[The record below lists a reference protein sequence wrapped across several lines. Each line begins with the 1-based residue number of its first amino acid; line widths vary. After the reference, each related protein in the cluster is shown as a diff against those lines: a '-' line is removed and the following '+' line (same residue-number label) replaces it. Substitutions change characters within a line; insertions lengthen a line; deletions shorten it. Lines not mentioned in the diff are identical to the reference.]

1 MRSTPTPAEIAT
13 YRRDGFVVIADFLT
27 PAETCELAAATAE
40 AVARLGASKLAGGDW
55 QEGDGYYDQVFLQ
68 RINLWKLSETV
79 KRYMLGPQFG
89 RFAAEL
95 AGVERLRCYHDQTL
109 QKQPWAN
116 PTAWH
121 LDDPYWPFST
131 RDAIS
136 TWVALDDA
144 TYENGCLY
152 FLPGSHRMVDFRGPG
167 IDVNMA
173 ALFAMYP
180 ELASIEPVAAPM
192 RAGSASFH
200 NGLTAHGAGA
210 NMTPRWRRAMTAAY
224 FPDGATYNGQAGI
237 LPPAYAAT
245 LSPGDVLEHA
255 SELPIVHDAASIRE
269 TAATRGAAFAQS
281 ETPRA

>member
-1 MRSTPTPAEIAT
+1 MRTKATAQEIAD
-13 YRRDGFVVIADFLT
+13 YRRDGFVVIEDFLT
-27 PAETCELAAATAE
+27 PAETAELAAGTAD
-40 AVARLGASKLAGGDW
+40 AVEQLGRRKVTGDGSAW
-55 QEGDGYYDQVFLQ
+55 EEGDAYYDRVFLQ
-68 RINLWKLSETV
+68 RLNLWRLSPVV
-79 KRYMLGPQFG
+79 KRYMLGPEFG

-95 AGVERLRCYHDQTL
+95 AGVDGLRLYHDQTL

-136 TWVALDDA
+136 TWVALEDA
-144 TYENGCLY
+144 TFQNGCLY
-152 FLPGSHRMVDFRGPG
+152 FLPGSHRLVDFAGPG
-167 IDVNMA
+167 IDMNMA

-180 ELASIEPVAAPM
+180 QLASIEPVAAPM

-224 FPDGATYNGQAGI
+224 FPDGCTYNGQAGI
-237 LPPAYAAT
+237 LDRDYVAQ
-245 LSPGDVLEHA
+245 LKPGDVL
-255 SELPIVHDAASIRE
+255 DRE
-269 TAATRGAAFAQS
+269 TEVPFVYRAQATAGA
-281 ETPRA
+281 R